1 MVTRQEFITKM
12 FYDDSCIIIYY
23 LIIYCEQI
31 LNVHVQDVLLKY

>member
-1 MVTRQEFITKM
+1 MVMRQEFIMRM
-12 FYDDSCIIIYY
+12 FYEDSCIIIYY